1 MSAITLR
8 TPHSSTEKEPTMSH
22 TTAVIT
28 TAAARLTE
36 AGYHVTTRQVP
47 RLGSDATEPMVW
59 ACNGSK
65 LATLSGNSDGGVFV
79 SMMIDYGQHGS
90 TFCDGVD
97 LKSASGI
104 VKRVARFLGEPKA
117 VES

>member
-1 MSAITLR
+1 MF
-8 TPHSSTEKEPTMSH
+8 H

-36 AGYHVTTRQVP
+36 AGYHVTTRYVP
-47 RLGSDATEPMVW
+47 RRGSDATEPMVW
-59 ACNGSK
+59 ASNGSK
-65 LATLSGNSDGGVFV
+65 LATLWGDSDGRVFMAMV
-79 SMMIDYGQHGS
+79 IDYGQHGT
-90 TFCDGVD
+90 TFCHGAL
-97 LKSASGI
+97 LKSAARI

>member
-1 MSAITLR
+1 MHA
-8 TPHSSTEKEPTMSH
+8 

-36 AGYHVTTRQVP
+36 AGYNVTTRHVTTRHVT
-47 RLGSDATEPMVW
+47 RRGSDTTEPLVW
-59 ACNGSK
+59 ARNGSK
-65 LATLSGNSDGGVFV
+65 LATLWGDSDGRVFV
-79 SMMIDYGQHGS
+79 SMVIDYGQHGT
-90 TFCDGVD
+90 TFCDGAH
-97 LKSASGI
+97 LKSAAGI

>member
-1 MSAITLR
+1 MN
-8 TPHSSTEKEPTMSH
+8 

-36 AGYHVTTRQVP
+36 AGYHVTTRHVP

-59 ACNGSK
+59 ACNGHK
-65 LATLSGNSDGGVFV
+65 VATLSGNSDGTVFV
-79 SMMIDYGQHGS
+79 SMVIDYGQHGT

-97 LKSASGI
+97 LKSVAGI
-104 VKRVARFLGEPKA
+104 VKRASRFLGEPK
-117 VES
+117 VEVNLP